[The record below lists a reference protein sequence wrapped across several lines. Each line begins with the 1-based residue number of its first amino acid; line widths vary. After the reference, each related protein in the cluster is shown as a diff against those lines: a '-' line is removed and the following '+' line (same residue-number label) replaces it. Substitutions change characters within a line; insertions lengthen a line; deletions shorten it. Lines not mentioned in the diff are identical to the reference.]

1 MSNTFFGVSIPINK
15 YLFKFSQ
22 KKPPKRAWEF
32 CSVVFNFDFG
42 HVYRILLTVILFSIF
57 LRDCLKISN
66 LLIYIF
72 NINIRQQLRFSKS
85 RRNWTKIIFVTFTKI
100 KYRNYILYGVYGCV
114 YIIVL

>member
-22 KKPPKRAWEF
+22 KNPPKRALEF
-32 CSVVFNFDFG
+32 YSVVFNFDFG

-57 LRDCLKISN
+57 LHDCLKISN

-85 RRNWTKIIFVTFTKI
+85 RRNGTKMNFCDFHKNQI
-100 KYRNYILYGVYGCV
+100 
-114 YIIVL
+114 